1 MEDVKYQVFVSST
14 YVDLI
19 DARKKVIETVLSL
32 YHFPV
37 GMEMFSADD
46 DEQWEII
53 KETIDVSD
61 YYIVIIGH
69 KYGSV
74 AASGISYTEMEY
86 DYAKSLGI
94 PVLAF
99 IRNRNVSTQPYERES
114 IPENIDK
121 LSRFIEKAQAS
132 KMCDF
137 WDSID
142 DLATKVAIAFPKII
156 RRKPRVGWV
165 RGDKATPQ
173 EVSNELA
180 ELSNENRKL
189 REKVREYESE
199 LHFDAP
205 VLKLAMIDEDLILDV
220 ASNHKKQDY
229 IKPMSRSDIPIN
241 LNQYISNEDIASYN
255 ESIPSNEKVDAY
267 NKRLFFYQS
276 YMHHSVRLSP
286 VLENVGRKVASDIY
300 VEIEYPDFLVAV
312 TDRNKTF
319 FTELPVLKF
328 PETPVELVERKL
340 KARDSIDKIRHALV
354 TNSFPAPLGLNN
366 NVLTGGRTLPLIQ
379 PVDPK
384 HWIVYEKNLIT
395 LRAKKLLQSLTI
407 KFDDVTLVPIKKGE
421 GLINFKIVCEE
432 LKEPIIFSRH
442 VRVTA

>member
-267 NKRLFFYQS
+267 NNRLFFYQS